1 MKHDIL
7 AINDEI
13 RRLIGDLDASLDGI
27 PAEESA
33 REHALTARAKQCNA
47 KIVQLLAA
55 TGVPRNQVGTG
66 TLPALRRE
74 AGEWMAE
81 RDARAG
87 EAADVATRAAAV
99 RAEIAGLDADI
110 EAVKEKRKTLT
121 SRINSLEAEIRNRCF
136 VEDIWYW
143 IFGDPTK
150 DAKLRAEGNRKV
162 VQGELD
168 ELLGTI
174 RDKEERR
181 NALAEEESDLH
192 RKAAELGARI
202 KDNECRQDAFR
213 RAVATARE
221 NENALAELADLRER
235 QEKRAAKRV
244 QEGGAAAKALKES
257 VEGILEKQ
265 PRLADLDVDGLG
277 HSETFPD
284 AFSFGRY
291 RLRAGGNE
299 WTVPRIL
306 PFPVPKALVF
316 PSTAD
321 GTAGVREFLLR
332 AFQCLPPDSLEITA
346 CDPFRMGASL
356 NGFQGLLNNRKPIAG
371 GKFPTVAPDIE
382 AALARLHGL
391 IESFLQQECTGDIH
405 DWMSYNAA
413 HPARPRTYRLLV
425 MFDLPDQL
433 TDAVASYLVKI
444 LENGPKCG
452 ILPLLTVDMAKLDPR
467 RHAALKAAI
476 DAFALNVTRLW
487 NVFGGFRPL
496 RNIRLV
502 SEEPCAMPD
511 DGAIAAHLSGLCA
524 DYAERDRFAG
534 SLESVWQNEPLWAAS
549 SEDGLEATVGW
560 DEESRAPVRFSLG
573 DQPVHALLG
582 GTSGSGKSNLLHVLL
597 HSLCHRYSPQEL
609 NLYLLDYKEA
619 TEFNAYAHPLLPHA
633 AGVATE
639 SDVEYGIS
647 VLRHLERERVRRSDR
662 FKVAGVKDIREF
674 RAKGGVVM
682 PRILLVVDEFQRLFE
697 NAKAGAEAEMLF
709 RNILKLGRAAGIHLL
724 MATQTLNGLQNIV
737 SIRTFLSQMAC
748 RLALKCTPEDSA
760 TLLAVDNLAAATLPG
775 PPHGILNNDLGR
787 KSANVRLC
795 IPLADSGVC
804 KRHLE
809 ALSNAAEGRG
819 ERVANSHVFSG
830 TALPEP
836 PSDASLVMQTAR
848 SNGLQI
854 AIGRTADFE
863 EDLVFADIEGR
874 NLLAVVR
881 QPGIS
886 SGLRRSIA
894 RGLAAETGTK
904 EFILYSEHTED
915 WAALDSAGC
924 SVVRV
929 DDEWSCE
936 NLDGFAAGPAGHKVI
951 VLDGFE
957 NLRNLKSAGYVSTRN
972 GPSAAERLRALVE
985 RPKKSGVQLV
995 ALFRDY
1001 GRACQCAKEILQVC
1015 DLRIGDGKLSDP
1027 AKFLGFEG
1035 LGPREVP
1042 ALSTTKAVLVDRDAD
1057 EPFVFRPFA

>member
-321 GTAGVREFLLR
+321 GTAG
-332 AFQCLPPDSLEITA
+332 S
-346 CDPFRMGASL
+346 
-356 NGFQGLLNNRKPIAG
+356 
-371 GKFPTVAPDIE
+371 
-382 AALARLHGL
+382 
-391 IESFLQQECTGDIH
+391 
-405 DWMSYNAA
+405 
-413 HPARPRTYRLLV
+413 
-425 MFDLPDQL
+425 
-433 TDAVASYLVKI
+433 
-444 LENGPKCG
+444 
-452 ILPLLTVDMAKLDPR
+452 
-467 RHAALKAAI
+467 
-476 DAFALNVTRLW
+476 
-487 NVFGGFRPL
+487 
-496 RNIRLV
+496 
-502 SEEPCAMPD
+502 
-511 DGAIAAHLSGLCA
+511 
-524 DYAERDRFAG
+524 
-534 SLESVWQNEPLWAAS
+534 
-549 SEDGLEATVGW
+549 
-560 DEESRAPVRFSLG
+560 
-573 DQPVHALLG
+573 
-582 GTSGSGKSNLLHVLL
+582 
-597 HSLCHRYSPQEL
+597 
-609 NLYLLDYKEA
+609 
-619 TEFNAYAHPLLPHA
+619 
-633 AGVATE
+633 
-639 SDVEYGIS
+639 
-647 VLRHLERERVRRSDR
+647 
-662 FKVAGVKDIREF
+662 
-674 RAKGGVVM
+674 
-682 PRILLVVDEFQRLFE
+682 
-697 NAKAGAEAEMLF
+697 
-709 RNILKLGRAAGIHLL
+709 
-724 MATQTLNGLQNIV
+724 
-737 SIRTFLSQMAC
+737 
-748 RLALKCTPEDSA
+748 
-760 TLLAVDNLAAATLPG
+760 
-775 PPHGILNNDLGR
+775 
-787 KSANVRLC
+787 
-795 IPLADSGVC
+795 
-804 KRHLE
+804 
-809 ALSNAAEGRG
+809 
-819 ERVANSHVFSG
+819 
-830 TALPEP
+830 
-836 PSDASLVMQTAR
+836 
-848 SNGLQI
+848 
-854 AIGRTADFE
+854 
-863 EDLVFADIEGR
+863 
-874 NLLAVVR
+874 
-881 QPGIS
+881 
-886 SGLRRSIA
+886 
-894 RGLAAETGTK
+894 
-904 EFILYSEHTED
+904 
-915 WAALDSAGC
+915 
-924 SVVRV
+924 
-929 DDEWSCE
+929 
-936 NLDGFAAGPAGHKVI
+936 
-951 VLDGFE
+951 
-957 NLRNLKSAGYVSTRN
+957 
-972 GPSAAERLRALVE
+972 
-985 RPKKSGVQLV
+985 
-995 ALFRDY
+995 
-1001 GRACQCAKEILQVC
+1001 
-1015 DLRIGDGKLSDP
+1015 RIGWKH
-1027 AKFLGFEG
+1027 
-1035 LGPREVP
+1035 
-1042 ALSTTKAVLVDRDAD
+1042 
-1057 EPFVFRPFA
+1057 